1 MRLLQQLH
9 RSGKPPNHYV
19 PCCGQS
25 PKGSLCTLR
34 GIRCPDVR
42 QRAQFSS
49 AEFAKKWS
57 FEHQTSSPRYPQ
69 SNGKPENAVKTIKR
83 LFNKCRESGQSALL
97 DWRNTP
103 TEGVGT
109 SPAQRFLGRRC
120 KTLLPT
126 THVRLK
132 PQYPTDDAAQ
142 ALLGQ
147 KAKQRHYYNRQVN
160 DLSPIQEG
168 DGVRVQLPG
177 EKTWTPS
184 VCTGSRGTRS
194 YGVRVGGQEFRRN
207 RRQLLHTQEQ
217 VETEGDLP
225 PTREPQTLA
234 DQPVHRG
241 EALTPIPPDAVG
253 PTTTSPPCP
262 ALQSLRR
269 SERSRKPPDW
279 FVPS

>member
-1 MRLLQQLH
+1 MEFRA
-9 RSGKPPNHYV
+9 SDIIP
-19 PCCGQS
+19 
-25 PKGSLCTLR
+25 TLPSVQWQAR
-34 GIRCPDVR
+34 KC
-42 QRAQFSS
+42 
-49 AEFAKKWS
+49 
-57 FEHQTSSPRYPQ
+57 RYD
-69 SNGKPENAVKTIKR
+69 TIKR
-83 LFNKCRESGQSALL
+83 LFNKCRESGQSEFQALL

-147 KAKQRHYYNRQVN
+147 KAKQRHYYNRQVK